1 MVDISHY
8 TEMMIEGLSKKIH
21 ALEEKLNTAE
31 NERDEARR
39 ELCVTLANLWLEG
52 GCVPDKI
59 KEAEWF
65 DWDFDSPRFHA
76 AIASQKGWLT
86 PVLEKN
92 LQQLRSP
99 YERLARK
106 EAENLVKKE
115 ND

>member
-1 MVDISHY
+1 MYGYVCSKNGTFGTVHREYISETTGEKMVIVKW
-8 TEMMIEGLSKKIH
+8 GVL
-21 ALEEKLNTAE
+21 
-31 NERDEARR
+31 
-39 ELCVTLANLWLEG
+39 
-52 GCVPDKI
+52 
-59 KEAEWF
+59 
-65 DWDFDSPRFHA
+65 
-76 AIASQKGWLT
+76 GWLT